1 MKRYPLIV
9 IVLVTFLLLAGL
21 VIFRT
26 LNSEALRSVGDGGF
40 RTWFWEKRGL
50 DLVVQIVLVF
60 AGALGIAAI
69 LPAEDEHDGS

>member
-1 MKRYPLIV
+1 MKRNQLI
-9 IVLVTFLLLAGL
+9 LLALITILLVAGL
-21 VIFRT
+21 LIFRT
-26 LNSEALRSVGDGGF
+26 LNSEVSRTAAEGGF

-69 LPAEDEHDGS
+69 LPVEDENDGS

>member
-9 IVLVTFLLLAGL
+9 IVLAALLLIGGL
-21 VIFRT
+21 VIFRA
-26 LNSEALRSVGDGGF
+26 LNSEAIRPITDGGF

-50 DLVVQIVLVF
+50 DLIVQIVLVF

-69 LPAEDEHDGS
+69 LPVEEDHD

>member
-1 MKRYPLIV
+1 MKRLPTLIIV
-9 IVLVTFLLLAGL
+9 FIIVLLVAGWVLFRVVNSGDL
-21 VIFRT
+21 V
-26 LNSEALRSVGDGGF
+26 LEESGF

-69 LPAEDEHDGS
+69 LPDEEEND